1 MRKSSISKTL
11 SSAKK
16 MTKSI
21 SSWWSRESGSNASE
35 SWVRGIFDRK
45 ESFFDTDKKESRF
58 DVFAL
63 AQYRRAV
70 SNFVH
75 IMTGNRNIPVVFNSN
90 GMNCTDGKTIYLSA
104 SIKEKDFDSNVGLA
118 LHESSHILYTDT
130 DYVKKELWD
139 KLRLVLSGLKR
150 SNGESLFHT
159 DDIINGVALSKYG
172 LDNQYIH
179 TILNIV
185 EDLYID
191 AMTYASAPGYREYYR
206 ALYIKF
212 FDDPKIVKG
221 FYDSKFAEVNSENYL
236 FHLINIRNP
245 KRNLNALPSLTEIFN
260 ELDLA
265 NIRRLSTQQDR
276 IDLSLK
282 VFSLIVENLKPL
294 DFKIQDNSSENESG
308 NASENASDSSESE
321 NESESESE
329 NASRSGGNSKE
340 MSDGQINSLKKILEK
355 QKDFINGNLK
365 KSKVDNYTAEQISTA
380 SEIEFKEKVVL
391 KGNGNNGVKTL
402 VIRNITENFCN
413 STLGRLFS
421 LYHTNMNTYNNI
433 GQYIALG
440 KLLAKRLQIRNE
452 VRTKTTSRLKS
463 GKIDKRLLHET
474 GFENYEIFKKVNV
487 NTFKDSYI
495 HISIDQSGSMSG
507 MRLDE
512 SVKFATMFATASKI
526 IKNLHVVVSIRSTTY
541 SSGSSKIFSNKPY
554 LVYVFDSK
562 VNNINHIK
570 NIFPKITSANYTPE
584 GITFEAIQEEIKKDS
599 LGKDSYFINLCDG
612 EPGCDGYGGNL
623 GREHSRKQLEKMEQ
637 NGINTSVYFFGSE
650 YGFQSLRKTYPKNSH
665 LLENAGDLNKI
676 VQKMNK
682 DLLKTAL
689 AG

>member
-1 MRKSSISKTL
+1 
-11 SSAKK
+11 
-16 MTKSI
+16 
-21 SSWWSRESGSNASE
+21 
-35 SWVRGIFDRK
+35 
-45 ESFFDTDKKESRF
+45 
-58 DVFAL
+58 
-63 AQYRRAV
+63 
-70 SNFVH
+70 
-75 IMTGNRNIPVVFNSN
+75 
-90 GMNCTDGKTIYLSA
+90 MN
-104 SIKEKDFDSNVGLA
+104 
-118 LHESSHILYTDT
+118 
-130 DYVKKELWD
+130 
-139 KLRLVLSGLKR
+139 
-150 SNGESLFHT
+150 
-159 DDIINGVALSKYG
+159 
-172 LDNQYIH
+172 
-179 TILNIV
+179 
-185 EDLYID
+185 
-191 AMTYASAPGYREYYR
+191 
-206 ALYIKF
+206 
-212 FDDPKIVKG
+212 
-221 FYDSKFAEVNSENYL
+221 
-236 FHLINIRNP
+236 
-245 KRNLNALPSLTEIFN
+245 
-260 ELDLA
+260 
-265 NIRRLSTQQDR
+265 
-276 IDLSLK
+276 
-282 VFSLIVENLKPL
+282 
-294 DFKIQDNSSENESG
+294 
-308 NASENASDSSESE
+308 
-321 NESESESE
+321 
-329 NASRSGGNSKE
+329 
-340 MSDGQINSLKKILEK
+340 DGQINSLKKILEK

-380 SEIEFKEKVVL
+380 SEIDFKEKVVL

-495 HISIDQSGSMSG
+495 HISIDQSGSMGG

-612 EPGCDGYGGNL
+612 EPGCDGYGGNM